1 MIKKPLVSGSS
12 DDLIEQYWNGSI
24 EKKKNNPTEEF
35 KKYCKDLPWMAECKQ
50 YDV

>member
-1 MIKKPLVSGSS
+1 MVSGNSN
-12 DDLIEQYWNGSI
+12 DLIEKYWSSAA

-35 KKYCKDLPWMAECKQ
+35 QKYCEVLPWMAECKQ